1 MTETSKRTAR
11 GALHPW
17 NQRSRHA
24 VLGAMRT
31 GEMRRRTLL
40 LLAVAAV
47 LAAKTRQVVVISH
60 RGEHLHHPENTIAEY
75 QAAVDAGADFFET
88 DVRTSS
94 DGKLV
99 IMHND
104 TVDARTNGTGAV
116 KDMTLEQIR
125 TLDAGIKFGAEFAG
139 TKVPTFDEVLAFAHG
154 KIGVY
159 VDTKRA
165 SAADIVAALERHALQ
180 DRLVGYGGLEY
191 LAQVAAL
198 RPRLQA

>member
-1 MTETSKRTAR
+1 
-11 GALHPW
+11 
-17 NQRSRHA
+17 
-24 VLGAMRT
+24 
-31 GEMRRRTLL
+31 MRRAILL
-40 LLAVAAV
+40 LLVVAGI
-47 LAAKTRQVVVISH
+47 LTGQGRQIVVIAH
-60 RGEHLHHPENTIAEY
+60 RGEHLHHPENTIAAY

-116 KDMTLEQIR
+116 KDMTFEQIR

-154 KIGVY
+154 
-159 VDTKRA
+159 
-165 SAADIVAALERHALQ
+165 
-180 DRLVGYGGLEY
+180 
-191 LAQVAAL
+191 
-198 RPRLQA
+198 